1 MKVVMSLARLSDRRN
16 PKRAVSGVLLL
27 IVLLSAG
34 TPTLAVAEEAP
45 AVAEEPSL
53 EPPYELVINSVVDAA
68 FDDLIF
74 QIQRQPALRSMF
86 APVKKVAG
94 ASDDKEAAAPG
105 RVTVMVDRTVDRKG
119 LRSVA
124 VELLDPLVIQ
134 IARQKLPEA
143 NVVDGTRPPS
153 GPTSVKSVQ
162 YILDGRLSSLDAM
175 LRTPDGTFRFD
186 LLLTDTKT
194 DYIVAQ
200 VSVRFTAKGVNLVPE
215 FCCVSH

>member
-1 MKVVMSLARLSDRRN
+1 VLVCAPAR
-16 PKRAVSGVLLL
+16 
-27 IVLLSAG
+27 
-34 TPTLAVAEEAP
+34 TP

-53 EPPYELVINSVVDAA
+53 EPPYELVIDSVVDAA

-86 APVKKVAG
+86 APAKKAAG
-94 ASDDKEAAAPG
+94 ASDNKDAAVPS

-124 VELLDPLVIQ
+124 VELLDPLVVQ
-134 IARQKLPEA
+134 TARQKLPEA
-143 NVVDGTRPPS
+143 NVVDGTRPSS
-153 GPTSVKSVQ
+153 GSTSVTSVQ

-175 LRTPDGTFRFD
+175 LRTSDGTFRFD

>member
-1 MKVVMSLARLSDRRN
+1 MNVVMSRARLSDKSR
-16 PKRAVSGVLLL
+16 KRAVSGVLLL
-27 IVLLSAG
+27 VVLVCAPAQ
-34 TPTLAVAEEAP
+34 TP

-53 EPPYELVINSVVDAA
+53 EPPYELVIDSVVDAA

-86 APVKKVAG
+86 APAKKAAG
-94 ASDDKEAAAPG
+94 PSDNKDAAVPS

-124 VELLDPLVIQ
+124 VELLDPLVVQ
-134 IARQKLPEA
+134 TARQKLPEA
-143 NVVDGTRPPS
+143 NVVDGTRPSS
-153 GPTSVKSVQ
+153 GSTSVTSVQ

-175 LRTPDGTFRFD
+175 LRTSDGTFRFD